1 MRSAIVVGAGIVGLA
16 VSRALA
22 LKGYSVEVFERNSK
36 VVGASIRNFGMVWP
50 IGQPEGKLYDRAMRS
65 RNIWAETCSAAGIWH
80 APKGSVHVVYK
91 ADEWQVLQEFESACA
106 DRKGVRLLSPK
117 ECYLLAPAVNPE
129 GLIGGL
135 YSPDEV
141 IVDPRQAIAELPRYF
156 SKAFGIRFHFG
167 KAVSEVQAGKVRS
180 GKEWYEADEVFICSG
195 EDFETL
201 YPEVFAETAI
211 TKCKLQM
218 LRTVEQPDKWEIGLP
233 VCGGLTLTHYSSF
246 KDCPSL
252 PALKERVKNEM
263 PAYVD
268 WGIHVMISQNELSE
282 VTIGDSHEYASA
294 FDPFI
299 RKDINDLILSY
310 LKTFA
315 TLPDDTIAHQWMGVY
330 PKMTN
335 GATEI
340 VVSPEPGVTIVNG
353 LGGAG
358 MSLSFGLAEEVVNG
372 TYQI

>member
-22 LKGYSVEVFERNSK
+22 LKGYQVEVFERNSK
-36 VVGASIRNFGMVWP
+36 AVGASIRNFGMVWP
-50 IGQPEGKLYDRAMRS
+50 IGQPEGKLYSRAMRS
-65 RNIWAETCSAAGIWH
+65 RNIWEETCKAAGIWH
-80 APKGSVHVVYK
+80 SPKGSVHAVYK
-91 ADEWQVLQEFESACA
+91 EDEWQVLQEFESACVE
-106 DRKGVRLLSPK
+106 RKGVRLLSPK
-117 ECYLLAPAVNPE
+117 ECCEIAPCVNPE

-135 YSPDEV
+135 YSADEV
-141 IVDPRQAIAELPRYF
+141 IVDPRQAIAQLPQYF
-156 SKAFGIRFHFG
+156 SEALGIKYHFG
-167 KAVSEVQAGKVRS
+167 KAVSEVQTGKVRS
-180 GKEWYEADEVFICSG
+180 GRDWYHADEVFICSG

-201 YPEVFAETAI
+201 YPEVFSEMAI

-218 LRTVEQPDKWEIGLP
+218 LRTVEQPNKWEIGLP

-246 KDCPSL
+246 KNCPSL
-252 PALKERVKNEM
+252 SILKERVKQEM
-263 PAYVD
+263 PSYVE

-299 RKDINDLILSY
+299 RKDINDLILNY

-315 TLPDDTIAHQWMGVY
+315 TLPADTIAHQWMGVY
-330 PKMTN
+330 PKMTD

-340 VVSPEPGVTIVNG
+340 VVVPEQGVSIVNG

-358 MSLSFGLAEEVVNG
+358 MSLSFGLAEEVVDG
-372 TYQI
+372 TYKG